1 MVRVICELSAAEVQG
16 PLKGLGSFWVLML
29 KYAFSHILETLFLS
43 FLISTSAPKGKTST
57 LNILK
62 KY

>member
-1 MVRVICELSAAEVQG
+1 MVICELY
-16 PLKGLGSFWVLML
+16 LGSRARLMALEAFWFLML
-29 KYAFSHILETLFLS
+29 KYVFSHILEILFLS
-43 FLISTSAPKGKTST
+43 FLTFTSTPKGKTST